1 MNANAIR
8 KIQYTIRG
16 VPDHVDNLLRQKAR
30 SSGKSLNE
38 TALAALLGN
47 CGESDLS
54 TRYHD
59 LDDLCGSWVENAK
72 GFDEA
77 MLDLRRTDPEIW
89 K

>member
-1 MNANAIR
+1 MNAIR

-38 TALAALLGN
+38 MALAALIET
-47 CGESDLS
+47 CGDSDLS

-59 LDDLCGSWVENAK
+59 LDDLSGSWVENAK

-77 MLDLRRTDPEIW
+77 MVSLRRTDPEIW

>member
-1 MNANAIR
+1 MNAIR

-16 VPDHVDNLLRQKAR
+16 VPDHVDNLLRRKAR

-38 TALAALLGN
+38 MALAALIET
-47 CGESDLS
+47 CGDSDLS
-54 TRYHD
+54 TRHHD
-59 LDDLCGSWVENAK
+59 LDDLSGSWVENAK

-77 MLDLRRTDPEIW
+77 MVSLRRTDPEIW